1 MRTQS
6 SIRGLGE
13 LSSSEIYLNPIWI
26 VSMLALAIGII
37 YMVGMEPMVY
47 AHNAFHDLRHATGFP
62 CH

>member
-6 SIRGLGE
+6 SAQGLGE
-13 LSSSEIYLNPIWI
+13 LSSSEISLDPIWI
-26 VSMLALAIGII
+26 ISMLTLAIGII

-47 AHNAFHDLRHATGFP
+47 AHNAFHDLRHSTGFP